1 MRGLTRI
8 PMNGSVESFNVPVS
22 PGICLFEARRQR
34 GGRVF
39 CGAIKVGA
47 SGTAIKGFRSSVYWS
62 A

>member
-34 GGRVF
+34 GG
-39 CGAIKVGA
+39 
-47 SGTAIKGFRSSVYWS
+47 
-62 A
+62 